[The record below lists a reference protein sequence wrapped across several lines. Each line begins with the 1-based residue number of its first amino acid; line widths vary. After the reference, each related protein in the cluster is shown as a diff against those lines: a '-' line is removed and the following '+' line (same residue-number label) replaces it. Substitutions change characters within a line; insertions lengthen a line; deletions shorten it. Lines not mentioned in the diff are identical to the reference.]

1 MLFKHKEQRRVV
13 RQEGV
18 VEGAL
23 LFKHQDD
30 GRNKKK
36 QNKKIQGQNSENF
49 AKRKKASYPHIGI
62 VKKCSPSFQ
71 MLEET

>member
-23 LFKHQDD
+23 LVKHQDD
-30 GRNKKK
+30 GTK
-36 QNKKIQGQNSENF
+36 Q
-49 AKRKKASYPHIGI
+49 
-62 VKKCSPSFQ
+62 
-71 MLEET
+71 EEVEQEDTRTK